1 MRKEKREML
10 NRIKS
15 EISEESQHWSRDER
29 EEFFGLL
36 NDWSYAEYETALIE
50 GEAEMQNYEEE

>member
-1 MRKEKREML
+1 MFD
-10 NRIKS
+10 RIKG
-15 EISEESQHWSRDER
+15 EISEESQHWNREER